1 MHNTSQE
8 TSNNML
14 FEVCEENYTKELVA
28 SIIESERDNLHL
40 QIFYCQMLQYQMIP
54 WGHLA
59 LLGQC
64 FKQKIQVKVWKPC
77 SLSTR

>member
-1 MHNTSQE
+1 MTKPLMHNTSQE

-54 WGHLA
+54 
-59 LLGQC
+59 
-64 FKQKIQVKVWKPC
+64 
-77 SLSTR
+77 